1 MSRLVRAMIAS
12 TVDGYIADAGG
23 GVSFLDPFTD
33 GYDGWDEFYASVGSI
48 VMGRATYD
56 WTVRLGFWPYEDRRC
71 AVLTSSPLAEGIA
84 GVAAADSPKAALAA
98 LTETDGDVWIMG
110 GGRTIRAFEE
120 AGLLDRLE
128 LTLVPVR
135 LGAGTPLFPPGGPC
149 VQSLRLTKHEARP
162 MGMIDLWYEPVH
174 TAAE

>member
-1 MSRLVRAMIAS
+1 MTGLVRAMIAS
-12 TVDGYIADAGG
+12 TIDGYIADEAG
-23 GVSFLDPFTD
+23 GVSFLDPYTD
-33 GYDGWDEFYASVGSI
+33 GYDGWDDFYASIGSI

-71 AVLTSSPLAEGIA
+71 VVLTSSPLAEGIA
-84 GVAAADSPKAALAA
+84 GVSAAASPQNALSDLEEA
-98 LTETDGDVWIMG
+98 EGDVWVMG
-110 GGRTIRAFEE
+110 GGQTIRAFEE

-149 VQSLRLTKHEARP
+149 AQSLKLTKHQPRP
-162 MGMIDLWYEPVH
+162 MGMIDLWYQPTSTSEG
-174 TAAE
+174 